1 MARTRFDG
9 RGRPRSVWFALA
21 CGIGATLLVALLVL
35 VPVVTL
41 VAGSLGAEGFVDI
54 PVVRIGVV
62 VAAGYLL
69 ALGLLALILR
79 TRRGAV
85 GWILAAAAVITAT
98 IVSLYPVV
106 AVAAAVTDQVGEIV
120 PFVTRWIEEGASLL
134 G

>member
-1 MARTRFDG
+1 
-9 RGRPRSVWFALA
+9 VWFALA

-35 VPVVTL
+35 VPVFTL

-85 GWILAAAAVITAT
+85 GWILAAAAVSTAT